1 MLDEEKKSSSQSDF
15 FDYCEGSSFAWT
27 GNKTNPVPKALRKEP
42 TRTGRQVVRS
52 LGQSSCARQSN
63 LANHFH
69 LFRTRRVF
77 PFKLEFTRPSSTEP
91 SIMSMLPSLEQHQ
104 PAG

>member
-42 TRTGRQVVRS
+42 TSTTLQLVRN
-52 LGQSSCARQSN
+52 LGQSSCARSIQFGQPLS
-63 LANHFH
+63 LPT
-69 LFRTRRVF
+69 LGPTRRVF
-77 PFKLEFTRPSSTEP
+77 PFELEVA
-91 SIMSMLPSLEQHQ
+91 LVLD
-104 PAG
+104 